1 MCLRRVSAPTGE
13 GVYIAEARDGTIG
26 SVDVDKVEVQNIE
39 FLASDTSKSEES
51 EDFMWVRAPDG
62 SRVRVASSLMEITFE
77 NGAGWQKEAENL
89 LSKAGDVWLLRSI
102 GFQILS
108 GDNGIL
114 SKTEPASH
122 ELGNKEDSGQTAP
135 VVLMHAYKR
144 AIQIAVSQAI
154 DNSRISRAE
163 GTRLLAL
170 QKCRFADFAAVLRSM
185 PGLNFVTSGEISAL
199 RKAEERDLMAWCE
212 NTLGYLATLCAAQ
225 SRLRG
230 RSPLEYVLLVVDIS
244 NLGYKDKSVILQIL
258 ATRLDSWG

>member
-39 FLASDTSKSEES
+39 FSAGDMSKSEQS

-62 SRVRVASSLMEITFE
+62 SQVRVASSLMETTFE
-77 NGAGWQKEAENL
+77 NGAGWQKEAENT
-89 LSKAGDVWLLRSI
+89 LSKTGDVWLLRSV
-102 GFQILS
+102 GLQNFG
-108 GDNGIL
+108 GDDAML
-114 SKTEPASH
+114 SKAGPASH
-122 ELGNKEDSGQTAP
+122 KLGDIENAGQMAP
-135 VVLMHAYKR
+135 VAMMHAYNR

-154 DNSRISRAE
+154 EKSRMSRAE

-170 QKCRFADFAAVLRSM
+170 QKCRFADFAAVLGSM
-185 PGLNFVTSGEISAL
+185 SGLNFVTSGEITAL
-199 RKAEERDLMAWCE
+199 RKAEERDLMTWCE
-212 NTLGYLATLCAAQ
+212 NTLGYLATLCCAQ

-244 NLGYKDKSVILQIL
+244 NLGYKDKSVIQQMLT
-258 ATRLDSWG
+258 TRLDP